1 MKSNLMSNIFVH
13 SQTVYDNNPEKIYAK
28 FTNDSVA
35 GDAVR
40 SGQIVGSETPLWAEQ
55 VKFKKCICH
64 HNHIKC
70 TLFP

>member
-1 MKSNLMSNIFVH
+1 MINFYVH

-28 FTNDSVA
+28 FTNDSIA

-55 VKFKKCICH
+55 V
-64 HNHIKC
+64 N
-70 TLFP
+70 